1 MRPGDIR
8 STPPRDW
15 GECYLCRHH
24 FCLDDLLPVRSNDA
38 ADWRYICPL
47 CRDVAR
53 VDRPSGETRALVWA
67 RLRRENHG

>member
-1 MRPGDIR
+1 MRPGDLRTI
-8 STPPRDW
+8 SPHDW

-24 FCLDDLLPVRSNDA
+24 FPLGDLFPVRSNDA

-53 VDRPSGETRALVWA
+53 LGRPSGETRALIWA
-67 RLRRENHG
+67 RLRSEHE